1 MRVLG
6 LGLDVDRLVTVL
18 RVHDRRQHQAGR
30 VGTGKPAIAVDG
42 PLHGRAHAVTVAQI
56 DVVAHA
62 DFIAVV
68 QGRRARHRQQQAVE
82 QFHPPTIPLHQRR
95 QASPNT
101 QVDTG
106 AAVCGVVV
114 PQVVALFV
122 GDHFQGQLIMVAQ
135 ENCPLAVGGNLRG
148 LAQNVRDGE
157 AIFLGQRHVHAR
169 HQWKVERH
177 VAFIAVI
184 TLSVAKVQLRVF
196 GPLVGFGQQ
205 HAVGVMGVDLG
216 ADLLEDVVGF
226 RQVFVVG
233 AVPFDQVGNGVQ
245 AQAVDA
251 QVEPIAHHRQH
262 RFHDLRVI
270 KVEVGLVRVKAVPE
284 VLAGHRVPGPVGL
297 FGVEEN
303 NACAVVFLVIIRPH
317 VEVPCGRAWLGLA
330 RALEPGVLVGGV
342 VDHQFSD
349 HAQPALVGLGNKA
362 LGVGHRPVVA
372 VHAAVFGNVVAVITP
387 GRRVERQQPDGVH
400 A

>member
-1 MRVLG
+1 M
-6 LGLDVDRLVTVL
+6 
-18 RVHDRRQHQAGR
+18 
-30 VGTGKPAIAVDG
+30 
-42 PLHGRAHAVTVAQI
+42 
-56 DVVAHA
+56 
-62 DFIAVV
+62 
-68 QGRRARHRQQQAVE
+68 
-82 QFHPPTIPLHQRR
+82 
-95 QASPNT
+95 
-101 QVDTG
+101 
-106 AAVCGVVV
+106 
-114 PQVVALFV
+114 
-122 GDHFQGQLIMVAQ
+122 
-135 ENCPLAVGGNLRG
+135 
-148 LAQNVRDGE
+148 
-157 AIFLGQRHVHAR
+157 
-169 HQWKVERH
+169 
-177 VAFIAVI
+177 AFIAVI
-184 TLSVAKVQLRVF
+184 TLSVTKVQLRVF

-216 ADLLEDVVGF
+216 ADLLEDVVSF

-387 GRRVERQQPDGVH
+387 GRWVERQQPDGVH
-400 A
+400 AEVGNVVELGDQPGKVTNAVVVGVEIGFDVNLVDYRVFVPERVFDKGGCLGFLGHCKLLKIQSSRGSFPRSA

>member
-1 MRVLG
+1 M
-6 LGLDVDRLVTVL
+6 
-18 RVHDRRQHQAGR
+18 
-30 VGTGKPAIAVDG
+30 
-42 PLHGRAHAVTVAQI
+42 
-56 DVVAHA
+56 
-62 DFIAVV
+62 
-68 QGRRARHRQQQAVE
+68 
-82 QFHPPTIPLHQRR
+82 
-95 QASPNT
+95 
-101 QVDTG
+101 
-106 AAVCGVVV
+106 
-114 PQVVALFV
+114 
-122 GDHFQGQLIMVAQ
+122 
-135 ENCPLAVGGNLRG
+135 
-148 LAQNVRDGE
+148 
-157 AIFLGQRHVHAR
+157 
-169 HQWKVERH
+169 
-177 VAFIAVI
+177 
-184 TLSVAKVQLRVF
+184 
-196 GPLVGFGQQ
+196 
-205 HAVGVMGVDLG
+205 
-216 ADLLEDVVGF
+216 GF

-245 AQAVDA
+245 AQAVNS

-297 FGVEEN
+297 FGVEKN

-317 VEVPCGRAWLGLA
+317 VEIPCGRAWLGLA

-400 A
+400 AEVGDVVELGDQPGKVTNAVVVGVEIGFDVNLVDHRVFVPERVFDKGGCLGFLGHCKLLKIQSSRGSFPRSA